1 MQRAEAEPEWKK
13 IQKSPGLYIWRI
25 EKFKVVPWPKA
36 DYGKF
41 FQGDTFI
48 ILSLF
53 RNMSLESEIVG
64 GVLKT
69 AKMISH
75 SSP

>member
-1 MQRAEAEPEWKK
+1 MLTLIAALIILKGAEGFKAIGK
-13 IQKSPGLYIWRI
+13 IILCMIALI
-25 EKFKVVPWPKA
+25 I
-36 DYGKF
+36 
-41 FQGDTFI
+41 DTFI